1 MARCQATTKAGKPCR
16 APASAG
22 GLCFLHA
29 NPTQARELG
38 QVGGRKNRQQVP
50 ELPAAKSMTIAQ
62 LNEVL
67 IGTLHGVQSKKV
79 SARRASA
86 VVQLCAAL
94 QRTLPA
100 ADLEARLSRLEEQ
113 VAEQAVAA
121 AAEVEP
127 DSSPVNGSAA
137 PDGSEPVASDRK
149 LGAKSEEE
157 EVTERTPAA
166 SDREQRASSNSGGG
180 AKEDFAI
187 ARPNEKLT

>member
-29 NPTQARELG
+29 NPSRARELG
-38 QVGGRKNRQQVP
+38 GVGGRKNRQQVP
-50 ELPAAKSMTIAQ
+50 ELPAAKSMTLAQ

-100 ADLEARLSRLEEQ
+100 ADLEARVTRLEEQ
-113 VAEQAVAA
+113 VADQAVAS

-127 DSSPVNGSAA
+127 DSGLGNGGEAGRQTRRRGGRG
-137 PDGSEPVASDRK
+137 D
-149 LGAKSEEE
+149 
-157 EVTERTPAA
+157 
-166 SDREQRASSNSGGG
+166 SSRFG
-180 AKEDFAI
+180 
-187 ARPNEKLT
+187 R